1 MNRKRTIVVGLG
13 PAGAFAVKRLARNSP
28 EQEIL
33 LFDANKDG
41 FYARMRLPEY
51 IAGTLTREGLSLGA
65 PESIASWGCEPHLG
79 ERVLKLLPEEGKI
92 VTEKGDYV
100 YDALLLATGST
111 AFIPPI
117 PGVEGN
123 PRVHS
128 LRSIEDADAILAA
141 LKHAKRT
148 TVIGGGLL
156 GLEAAHAL
164 RTHGGDVV
172 ILEAAD
178 RLLPRQLDPES
189 SEELARQLKE
199 QGYECRVGVSV
210 LGVEGGSVRLA
221 DGLLPE
227 SDLILFSAGIRSN
240 AALAKSAGIACGRG
254 ITVDESMRTSS
265 PGVYAAGDC
274 AEFNGMTPGLWMAAK
289 DQGEAAADTICGLA
303 ASIAGRTYKPILKI
317 PGADI
322 SKLHRT
328 AG

>member
-13 PAGAFAVKRLARNSP
+13 PAGAFAVKRLARNNP

-33 LFDANKDG
+33 LFDANRDG

-65 PESIASWGCEPHLG
+65 PDSIASWGCEPHLG
-79 ERVLKLLPEEGKI
+79 ERVLKLLPAERKI
-92 VTEKGDYV
+92 VSEKGDYG
-100 YDALLLATGST
+100 YDSLLLATGST
-111 AFIPPI
+111 AFVPPV
-117 PGVEGN
+117 PGAEGN

-141 LKHAKRT
+141 LKHAKRA

-164 RTHGGDVV
+164 RTHGVAV
-172 ILEAAD
+172 EILEAAD
-178 RLLPRQLDPES
+178 RLLPRQLEPES

-199 QGYECRVGVSV
+199 QGYACRVGVSV
-210 LGVEGGSVRLA
+210 QGIEGGSVRLA

-227 SDLILFSAGIRSN
+227 TDLILFSAGIRSN
-240 AALAKSAGIACGRG
+240 VSLAKDAGIACGRG
-254 ITVDESMRTSS
+254 ITVDESMRTSC
-265 PGVYAAGDC
+265 PDVYAAGDC

-289 DQGEAAADTICGLA
+289 DQGEAAADAICGLP
-303 ASIAGRTYKPILKI
+303 ASIAGRTYRPMLKI
-317 PGADI
+317 PGADV
-322 SKLHRT
+322 SKLRRT